1 MTLPDSPERP
11 QQELALQ
18 LALGMAWVGPKA
30 YSAEVKTAYTR
41 ARELCL
47 QLGET
52 HQLCQVL
59 GVLSVVHFLQAEY
72 QRARELAEEALSLA
86 QQINDPLHVA
96 LSHWNQGF
104 IWFHLGDYT
113 TSRAHLKY
121 VIDFYNPEQHHHSFV
136 FLRGTDA
143 GTGSLAYDAC
153 CLWCL
158 GYPDQALKRSQ
169 EALALAREHDHPFS
183 QADAL
188 SYAGCMFN
196 VMRRD
201 APALRIYAEQL
212 LRLSNEI
219 ELAGWI
225 GLATCFHGEA
235 SAMLGQVSQGI
246 AQIYAGMAAQEPFFI
261 RLNQVETLRALAE
274 AQVLAGHPEEGLTT
288 LAEALTLVE
297 KMGERHWEAELN
309 RLRAELL
316 LTQGVEDEAEASFEK
331 AIEVARRKSARSWEL
346 RASIGLAR
354 LWQKQGK
361 TDEARHLLGE
371 IYSWF
376 TEGFDTPD
384 LREAKALLEAM
395 Y

>member
-1 MTLPDSPERP
+1 M
-11 QQELALQ
+11 AL
-18 LALGMAWVGPKA
+18 VGPKA
-30 YSAEVKTAYTR
+30 YGAEVKTAYTR

-86 QQINDPLHVA
+86 QQINDPLLVA

-113 TSRAHLKY
+113 TSRAHLKH
-121 VIDFYNPEQHHHSFV
+121 VIDFYRPEQHHHSFV

-143 GTGSLAYDAC
+143 GTGALAYDAC

-158 GYPDQALKRSQ
+158 GYPDQALIKSQ

-188 SYAGCMFN
+188 SYAGCLFN

-235 SAMLGQVSQGI
+235 SAMLGQVSDGI
-246 AQIYAGMAAQEPFFI
+246 AQIYAGMAAQEQICI

-346 RASIGLAR
+346 RASTGLAR
-354 LWQKQGK
+354 LRQKQGK
-361 TDEARHLLGE
+361 TDEARELLGE

-384 LREAKALLEAM
+384 LREAKALLEELS
-395 Y
+395 